1 MKGPFQPVAYPKPYD
16 GSLITVAQLEQL
28 MLGIII
34 MGAKAGGKKKKNNK
48 KNTHTLTL
56 PQECYVVHLI
66 ESCRN
71 TG

>member
-34 MGAKAGGKKKKNNK
+34 MGAKAGGKKKKKTK
-48 KNTHTLTL
+48 KTHT
-56 PQECYVVHLI
+56 P
-66 ESCRN
+66 
-71 TG
+71 

>member
-34 MGAKAGGKKKKNNK
+34 MGAKAGGKKKKQK
-48 KNTHTLTL
+48 KHTHLNIASRML
-56 PQECYVVHLI
+56 C
-66 ESCRN
+66 CAFD
-71 TG
+71 